1 MKDSEKWQAGKFVY
15 RKGKLVASRN
25 LEEVGLA
32 SRLIAGI
39 VAARYDTNL
48 RKHARGRLLD
58 LGCGKVPLYEAYKDL
73 VTDNVCVDWPNC
85 LHENRHVDHKCDLN
99 QELHFE
105 SGEFD
110 TIILSDVLEHIR
122 EPALLWSE
130 MSRVLSEG
138 GKILMNVPFYY
149 WLHEQP
155 HDYYRYTEFALQRF
169 VEMSGLRLVV
179 LEPIGGAPEV
189 VVDVFFQDYPRHTYT
204 RTTARGPGPA
214 GLYGVPQDATRE
226 PSFLSNQQ
234 DVPSRVFS
242 GRREGEDLGH
252 CCELGS
258 RWSAGCKIRSM
269 VAISTNSW
277 AAYQGRTPEAH
288 PLYQVMSQRPET
300 FFAHGHCRAPSP
312 QEERYRRRHRLIWEV
327 ACRSRAHVASR
338 SRSSRNPIA
347 TRLNGNASNAIAK
360 CPDMARTLVPS
371 GTRSPST

>member
-189 VVDVFFQDYPRHTYT
+189 VVDVFSKTILDTPILGRPLAALAQQVCMVFLRT
-204 RTTARGPGPA
+204 R
-214 GLYGVPQDATRE
+214 
-226 PSFLSNQQ
+226 
-234 DVPSRVFS
+234 
-242 GRREGEDLGH
+242 
-252 CCELGS
+252 LGS
-258 RWSAGCKIRSM
+258 RVSSRTSRTFPLGYFLVAEKAKTSA
-269 VAISTNSW
+269 T
-277 AAYQGRTPEAH
+277 
-288 PLYQVMSQRPET
+288 
-300 FFAHGHCRAPSP
+300 
-312 QEERYRRRHRLIWEV
+312 
-327 ACRSRAHVASR
+327 VAS
-338 SRSSRNPIA
+338 
-347 TRLNGNASNAIAK
+347 
-360 CPDMARTLVPS
+360 
-371 GTRSPST
+371 